1 MVSTSSAVIVDTTY
15 IPRGKERE
23 IERGH
28 RHSSGCL
35 SPATTTTT
43 KTYLLNGSGGISQ
56 VIYGVTS
63 ARPKVD

>member
-1 MVSTSSAVIVDTTY
+1 MVSTSSAVIVDILY
-15 IPRGKERE
+15 LEGKRE

-43 KTYLLNGSGGISQ
+43 TSYLLNGSGGISQ